1 MSIRRLITIGTTSC
15 RETTCFYRQRQAIL
29 EKIYRKSFDVLLVDD
44 DTYVIKAL
52 LRLLQ
57 PYCEQIFTALS
68 GEEAPATLDT
78 QKIDVIVSA
87 SLTPPISGIQFLR
100 MYKE

>member
-1 MSIRRLITIGTTSC
+1 M
-15 RETTCFYRQRQAIL
+15 
-29 EKIYRKSFDVLLVDD
+29 
-44 DTYVIKAL
+44 

-68 GEEAPATLDT
+68 GEEAPAILDT